1 MCAERGG
8 ICSQGRREYRVPFCI
23 TAFPVMSRPH
33 MNAIAIPWLEI
44 GKPARV
50 RFAIIYLTLL
60 TLCTCLHAQDRD
72 APLPLTVDL
81 TPIVSYG
88 SRMSLAIQ
96 PVVPGT
102 NPHVVVNASP
112 GYGFAVGARI
122 REGDLLEFRWST
134 QDSYIEIR
142 DGRVA
147 VPRSRMT
154 LNQYYCDFTHEY
166 VIRHPAPWLRP
177 FIIASVGATS
187 MASEANSGSIYF
199 SAGIGGGVKLL
210 VSHHL
215 GFRIQAQWLS
225 TLIDPHGT
233 AICVSGCELHLT
245 GTLGS
250 QAELTVG
257 PVLRF

>member
-1 MCAERGG
+1 
-8 ICSQGRREYRVPFCI
+8 
-23 TAFPVMSRPH
+23 
-33 MNAIAIPWLEI
+33 MNAIAILSGQI
-44 GKPARV
+44 AKPARRRLV
-50 RFAIIYLTLL
+50 IIHLILL
-60 TLCTCLHAQDRD
+60 ALCTYLQAQDRD
-72 APLPLTVDL
+72 GLLPVALDL
-81 TPIVSYG
+81 TPIVTYG
-88 SRMSLAIQ
+88 SRMSLPIQ

-102 NPHVVVNASP
+102 NPEVVVNASP
-112 GYGFAVGARI
+112 GYGFALGARI

-154 LNQYYCDFTHEY
+154 LNQFYCDFTHEY

-187 MASEANSGSIYF
+187 MVPEANSGSIYF
-199 SAGIGGGVKLL
+199 SVGIGGGVKFL
-210 VSHHL
+210 VSRHL

-233 AICVSGCELHLT
+233 AICAGCALHLA
-245 GTLGS
+245 GALGS

-257 PVLRF
+257 PILRF